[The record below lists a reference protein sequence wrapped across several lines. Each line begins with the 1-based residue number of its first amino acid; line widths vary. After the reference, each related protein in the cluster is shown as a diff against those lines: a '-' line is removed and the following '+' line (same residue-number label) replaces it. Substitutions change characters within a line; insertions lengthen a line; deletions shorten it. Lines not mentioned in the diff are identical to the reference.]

1 MKIYPVD
8 DVACSVNCFM
18 PEVTRSLV
26 FIKHSARH
34 LDEGS
39 VLVLH
44 DSILLRSVGS
54 RELMSDTKF
63 IKIVIEAS
71 VLELSAIVTP
81 DVLDLDTIICHGPIG
96 ESSED
101 ILNFSLVGNDV
112 HPGVARV
119 VINNDKSIERC
130 CIG

>member
-1 MKIYPVD
+1 VKIYVVD
-8 DVACSVNCFM
+8 DVACSINCFRPPSM
-18 PEVTRSLV
+18 RGLV

-39 VLVLH
+39 VLALH
-44 DSILLRSVGS
+44 DSILLRRVRS

-63 IKIVIEAS
+63 IKIVVEAY

-81 DVLDLDTIICHGPIG
+81 DVLDLEIIIRHGPSG
-96 ESSED
+96 ELPED
-101 ILNFSLVGNDV
+101 ILYFILVGNDV

-119 VINNDKSIERC
+119 VINNDESVERC

>member
-1 MKIYPVD
+1 MKIYPID
-8 DVACSVNCFM
+8 DVACSVNCLRL
-18 PEVTRSLV
+18 EVMGSLV

-39 VLVLH
+39 VLALH
-44 DSILLRSVGS
+44 DSILLRNVGS

-63 IKIVIEAS
+63 IKIVVEAC

-81 DVLDLDTIICHGPIG
+81 DVLDLETIIHHGPIG

-112 HPGVARV
+112 HPGVTRV
-119 VINNDKSIERC
+119 VINYDESIERC
-130 CIG
+130 YIG